1 MLLMHISHNTDYF
14 KSVITFA
21 QFGRDEDATREF
33 YKQRRYYGGIIRK
46 N

>member
-1 MLLMHISHNTDYF
+1 MLLMHVSHNTDLL
-14 KSVITFA
+14 SLMTFS
-21 QFGRDEDATREF
+21 QFGRDEDSTREF